1 MNDATRP
8 LYESIEHISQL
19 LERQRF
25 SHAST
30 ILSEVLP
37 QHPDNEE
44 LLFFAGYIA
53 YHTDKL
59 DEALVHAQ
67 HLMEVAPE
75 SYQGR
80 LLMCDVLE
88 EQEELA
94 QAERLYLT
102 LLNDYPED
110 ATLYAAYAMLM
121 LRTMHVDKASKLA
134 TEALRRDPNHAL
146 AIQVSTLA
154 AIVNGTRDARDERLS
169 ELINKH
175 PQLQAT
181 AATLVQVL
189 QREGRHKEA
198 LRVSQE
204 MLRAHPDNQ
213 HIVDLVIEEK
223 VLSHW
228 SMKPLWPFMR
238 YGWAASI
245 AVWFA
250 AIVFFRVAPENVY
263 TAAAGGL
270 LLAFVVYSW
279 VWPHILRKIMKR

>member
-1 MNDATRP
+1 MSETP
-8 LYESIEHISQL
+8 LHESIEQISEL
-19 LERQRF
+19 LARRRF
-25 SHAST
+25 DHARRIMSQ
-30 ILSEVLP
+30 VLP
-37 QHPDNEE
+37 QHPDDEQ
-44 LLFFAGYIA
+44 LLFYAGYIA
-53 YHTDKL
+53 YHTDNE
-59 DEALVHAQ
+59 DEAWQHATR
-67 HLMEVAPE
+67 LLEVAPN
-75 SYQGR
+75 SYEGR

-88 EQEELA
+88 QREELG
-94 QAERLYLT
+94 QAERLYLA
-102 LLNDYPED
+102 LINDYPDD

-121 LRTMHVDKASKLA
+121 LRTLHVEKAGGLA
-134 TEALRRDPNHAL
+134 HEALRRDPDHAL

-154 AIVNGTRDARDERLS
+154 AIIDGTRSERDEHLS
-169 ELINKH
+169 DLMTKH

-189 QREGRHKEA
+189 QREGRHTEA

-245 AVWFA
+245 AVWFG
-250 AIVFFRVAPENVY
+250 AIIFFRVAPENTL

-270 LLAFVVYSW
+270 LLVFVVYSW